1 MSIRILI
8 AERQIMFREAL
19 KILLESQRDFAV
31 VGDTDD
37 GERLVRLVSDLRPD
51 ILLIDLDLR
60 KRSGLELLRNVV
72 ACKTDVRPIVLSDAI
87 ARSEIVQALLWG
99 ARGVIRKDTS
109 TNLLFNGIR
118 TVMGGEYWISHD
130 GVAELVRRL
139 RSLATL
145 AEQGTQSQAR
155 SLSRQQRKIV
165 EAIASGCSNR
175 EIAEELRVSERTV
188 KYHLTRIF
196 SKFGVSGRMEL
207 ARYSLENRVVRE
219 A

>member
-19 KILLESQRDFAV
+19 KILLESQPDFAV

-37 GERLVRLVSDLRPD
+37 GERLVRLVSDFRPD

-60 KRSGLELLRNVV
+60 KRSGLEVLRNVV
-72 ACKTDVRPIVLSDAI
+72 ACKTDVRPIVLTDAI

-165 EAIASGCSNR
+165 EGIASGCSNR
-175 EIAEELRVSERTV
+175 EIAEELRLSERTV

-196 SKFGVSGRMEL
+196 NKFGVSGRMEL
-207 ARYSLENRVVRE
+207 ARYSLENKVVRE